1 MRGFLALAAWAAALC
16 FAGAG
21 MAGERVLLERQ
32 SAYNN
37 LVVTEDGQ
45 GLRSM
50 YFGSGRARQSVV
62 KPGDPEHLEA
72 RYARAMPVAFSYV
85 PQPGRMLI
93 VGLGGGTVPTFLHL
107 KRPRIRID
115 VVELDPD
122 VIAVARSHFGFR
134 DDATLQAHAGDGRRF
149 IEQSTVRYD
158 VILLD
163 AFGTDSVPRSLT
175 TQEFLRGVRR
185 AMSPGGV
192 VIGNVWGRN
201 DNPMYDSMVRTYRAV
216 FDEVWVL
223 DLHDAV
229 NKLVI
234 ACPSK
239 SGLTREEAV
248 RRARA
253 VTAEFRLRT
262 DLGDIV
268 ERGLRGVESDG
279 DAGSVL
285 MDAVQPLS
293 R

>member
-1 MRGFLALAAWAAALC
+1 MAAWVAALC

-21 MAGERVLLERQ
+21 MAGERVLLKKQ
-32 SAYNN
+32 SAYNSI
-37 LVVTEDGQ
+37 VVTEDRQ

-50 YFGSGRARQSVV
+50 YFGNARARQSVV
-62 KPGDPEHLEA
+62 KPGDPEHIEA
-72 RYARAMPVAFSYV
+72 RYAQAVPVAFSYV
-85 PQPGRMLI
+85 PRPERMLI
-93 VGLGGGTVPTFLHL
+93 VGLGGGTVPSFLHL
-107 KRPRIRID
+107 KRPKLKID

-122 VIAVARSHFGFR
+122 VIEVARSHFGFR
-134 DDATLQAHAGDGRRF
+134 DDDTLRAYAGDGRRF
-149 IEQSTVRYD
+149 IEQAAVRYD

-163 AFGTDSVPRSLT
+163 AFGTDSVPRALT

-185 AMSPGGV
+185 ATSPSGV
-192 VIGNVWGRN
+192 VIGNVWGRG
-201 DNPMYDSMVRTYRAV
+201 DNPMYDSMVRTYREV

-239 SGLTREEAV
+239 TGLTREEAV

-253 VTAEFRLRT
+253 LTVEMRLRT

-268 ERGLRGVESDG
+268 QRGLRGVETDG

-285 MDAVQPLS
+285 MDAAQPPS